1 MVEQSRRQSLPTLAI
16 IGGTG
21 KQGPGLAMRWAHAG
35 YKVFIGSR
43 ETEKAQATADEINE
57 ALKINT
63 VEGYQNQEAA
73 RKADIVVLTV
83 VQSAHEAA
91 VSSLIEE
98 LKGKIV
104 VDATARVEF
113 RDPKP
118 PPSPSAARMAQNKL
132 GPEARMV
139 AAFQTV
145 PAHILKKNLGE
156 QLNTD
161 VIICADDLE
170 AAEAVMKLAEDAGMR
185 AYYGGGLD
193 NAVVVEG
200 ITSILISMNK
210 HYGVKTASIGV
221 TGVSIDR

>member
-1 MVEQSRRQSLPTLAI
+1 MAEPTLKHNLPSLAI

-35 YKVFIGSR
+35 YKVYIGSR
-43 ETEKAQATADEINE
+43 ETEKAQATAHEIND
-57 ALKINT
+57 ALNINT
-63 VEGYQNQEAA
+63 VEGFQNQEAA
-73 RKADIVVLTV
+73 LKADICVLTV

-91 VSSLIEE
+91 VSSLTEV

-118 PPSPSAARMAQNKL
+118 PSSPSAARMAQKKL
-132 GPEARMV
+132 GPEARVV

-145 PAHILKKNLGE
+145 PAHVLKKKLGE
-156 QLNTD
+156 QLDTD
-161 VIICADDLE
+161 VIICADDVE
-170 AAEAVMKLAEDAGMR
+170 AAEAVEKLAEDAGMR

-193 NAVVVEG
+193 NSVVIEG
-200 ITSILISMNK
+200 ITSILISLNK
-210 HYGVKTASIGV
+210 HYGVKTASIAV
-221 TGVSIDR
+221 TGVPKYR

>member
-1 MVEQSRRQSLPTLAI
+1 MVDLNVKQHLPSLAI

-43 ETEKAQATADEINE
+43 EAEKAQATADEINE
-57 ALKINT
+57 ALGIKT
-63 VEGYQNQEAA
+63 VEGFQNQDAA
-73 RKADIVVLTV
+73 LKADISVLTV

-91 VSSLIEE
+91 VSSLIDE

-118 PPSPSAARMAQNKL
+118 PSPPGAARMAQNKL
-132 GPEARMV
+132 GPDARVV
-139 AAFQTV
+139 AAFQSV

-156 QLNTD
+156 KLNTD
-161 VIICADDLE
+161 VLVCADDLE
-170 AAEAVMKLAEDAGMR
+170 AAKVVMKLAEDAGMQ

-200 ITSILISMNK
+200 ITSILISLNK
-210 HYGVKTASIGV
+210 HYGVRTASIGV
-221 TGVSIDR
+221 TGIPKDG